1 MEDHTETDYQET
13 RDLLTGLIQQQHT
26 LDELGT
32 SLLILLLCAGVQPSF
47 KTEQDSK
54 FHPAPAWMQ

>member
-13 RDLLTGLIQQQHT
+13 RDLLSGLIAQQQS
-26 LDELGT
+26 LGELGT

-47 KTEQDSK
+47 TTEQDSK
-54 FHPAPAWMQ
+54 FHPAPACIQ